1 MSQPAPTPQCRHCQ
15 HYYITHD
22 ARFPYGCRAM
32 QIKSKRTP
40 TLDVLE
46 ATGRPCVMFAA
57 KAARQP

>member
-1 MSQPAPTPQCRHCQ
+1 
-15 HYYITHD
+15 
-22 ARFPYGCRAM
+22 M